1 MQVIT
6 AKLPAFTGAAVG
18 TQPTCT
24 PDILGRSFIGFVLK
38 VVGTKVTADAAMD
51 FCRFIDQIDVLVD
64 GKVASTFYP
73 KQERA
78 KALLFNANGDT
89 IPTAFF
95 NLQFVRPGIPFSE
108 WGTADLKSIQ
118 IRCTIPSS
126 FATGGALTRI
136 EGWMQYYLENVP
148 REEAFVNRV
157 VTPVTP
163 GAGENTIDK
172 LEIGNL
178 ARVRNLFI
186 TCPPAAAN
194 LTNGDAEAI
203 TRVQV
208 RVGDVDV
215 FDMEKDTVSA
225 ILASH
230 PLYKLPTTQYGFFV
244 PFDLNNQAPDFQ
256 TVRIGDTPLPVRVVY
271 YWDTTITATPAP
283 VQFIIEGT
291 EGVKLVAPA
300 K

>member
-1 MQVIT
+1 MQRIF

-24 PDILGRSFIGFVLK
+24 PDILGRSFDFFMLK

-51 FCRFIDQIDVLVD
+51 FNRFVDQVDILVD
-64 GKVASTFYP
+64 GKVVSTYYP

-95 NLQFVRPGIPFSE
+95 HIPFVRPGIPNSE
-108 WGTADLKSIQ
+108 WGTSDLKSIQ

-136 EGWMQYYLENVP
+136 EGWMGYYLEDAP
-148 REEAFVNRV
+148 RGEAFVNRV

-163 GAGENTIDK
+163 GAGTNVIDR
-172 LEIGNL
+172 LEIGAL
-178 ARVRNLFI
+178 ARIRNLFF

-208 RVGDVDV
+208 TVANTLV

-225 ILASH
+225 LLAVH
-230 PLYKLPTTQYGFFV
+230 PLYKLPATQYGFFV

-256 TVRIGDTPLPVRVVY
+256 TVRIGDTQLPVRVEY
-271 YWDTTITATPAP
+271 FWDTTITATPAAI
-283 VQFIIEGT
+283 QIIIEGT
-291 EGVKLVAPA
+291 EGVKLVPA